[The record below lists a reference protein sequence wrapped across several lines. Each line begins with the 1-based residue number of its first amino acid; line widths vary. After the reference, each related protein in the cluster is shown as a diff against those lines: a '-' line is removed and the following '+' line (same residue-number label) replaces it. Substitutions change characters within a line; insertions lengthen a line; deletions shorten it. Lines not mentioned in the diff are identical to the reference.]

1 MCHGHAAVIPAIC
14 AVSVPVRDPGPTPS
28 VTPWPDA
35 VQFGVPAGLDHLLDD
50 LNPPQRDAVL
60 AGDGPL
66 LVLAGAGSGKTRVI
80 AHRIAHLLG
89 VRGVHPRH
97 VLAVTFTNKAAGEM
111 ARRVDALLAPAGIRA
126 PLIATFHSA
135 CVRILRAHGEAIGV
149 PRHFTIYDED
159 DRAALVKECM
169 KEGELAE
176 RTFTPSAAAHRI
188 SYLKNQMVS
197 VQDALRDARGPW
209 EQKAALVY
217 SRYEKRIREAGVVDF
232 DDLLLLVVKL
242 LAESPETLAWYRGLW
257 KHVLVDE
264 YQDTNRAQYRI
275 IRLLTDEHRNVCVV
289 GDSDQCVVEGTLV
302 QTTRGPKRVEA
313 IEKGDAVIA
322 GSGWGARDSAT
333 VEDVRRTEYDGM
345 IVKIR
350 TADGREVRATPNHVM
365 FGRFELD
372 SAKYYVYLMYQERL
386 GYRIGLTKGSRAAD
400 AQSLVCG
407 FRQRTNH
414 ETADRLWILAAC
426 DSRAEAQY
434 LEAYFATQYGLP
446 TMVFHVRGRRM
457 AITQEYVDRLY
468 DEVDT
473 RLRAKQLM
481 ADLLLFEEYPH
492 HRAGAVTRGGIS
504 RKILHFTMFGDP
516 RPRAWHEHRIQLV
529 SSDLSLWERIGAVMK
544 PRRGQRRTWRVETS
558 RKDYDAGLTFAA
570 GLADIGALEVVRRA
584 RLTNGKAFQF
594 MPASHLRPGMT
605 VPVLEGNQVREVRV
619 ASVEPERYQGY
630 VYDLAVKN
638 LRNFAA
644 GGLLVHNSI
653 YKWRG
658 ADINNILDFEKDFP
672 GTRVVKLEQNYRS
685 TKSILAL
692 AADVIANNQ
701 QRKEKTL
708 WTENP
713 EGEPAAVYRGWDEH
727 EEANFVAQTILKTRA
742 DGLGW
747 DGIAVFYRTNAQS
760 RVLEDAL
767 RRARIPYVIVGG
779 VRFYERK
786 EIRDTLAWLRLTINP
801 ADDVAFR
808 RAVQA
813 PPRGVGATSLARLD
827 ELALDETKPLLA
839 LAAAPPPDI
848 RGKARSGL
856 GDFAAT
862 VARLASQRGELSPP
876 AFIDLVLQAS
886 GYRKA
891 LEQDRSPEAE
901 GRLENLEELVA
912 AAEDFTHAEGEA
924 TVEAFL
930 DSVAL
935 MSDVDELKDA
945 EARVTLMT
953 LHSAKGLEF
962 PVVFLTGLEEGVFP
976 HARSMNDP
984 EEIEEERR
992 LCYVGL
998 TRARDRLYLS
1008 YAVHRRIHGYGV
1020 GEPSRFLREMPEAHL
1035 TLLNA
1040 SRPEPAFAEAR
1051 VVPRY
1056 EPEEEAWPIKVG
1068 ARVRQARF
1076 GEGLVVGVE
1085 RDGPDIM
1092 VTVAFASVGR
1102 KRLSLQY
1109 AHLEELDA

>member
-135 CVRILRAHGEAIGV
+135 CVRVLRAHGEAIGV

-242 LAESPETLAWYRGLW
+242 LGESPETLVWYRGLW

-275 IRLLTDEHRNVCVV
+275 IRLLTSEHGNICVV
-289 GDSDQCVVEGTLV
+289 GD
-302 QTTRGPKRVEA
+302 
-313 IEKGDAVIA
+313 
-322 GSGWGARDSAT
+322 DS
-333 VEDVRRTEYDGM
+333 
-345 IVKIR
+345 
-350 TADGREVRATPNHVM
+350 
-365 FGRFELD
+365 
-372 SAKYYVYLMYQERL
+372 Q
-386 GYRIGLTKGSRAAD
+386 
-400 AQSLVCG
+400 
-407 FRQRTNH
+407 
-414 ETADRLWILAAC
+414 
-426 DSRAEAQY
+426 
-434 LEAYFATQYGLP
+434 
-446 TMVFHVRGRRM
+446 
-457 AITQEYVDRLY
+457 
-468 DEVDT
+468 
-473 RLRAKQLM
+473 
-481 ADLLLFEEYPH
+481 
-492 HRAGAVTRGGIS
+492 
-504 RKILHFTMFGDP
+504 
-516 RPRAWHEHRIQLV
+516 
-529 SSDLSLWERIGAVMK
+529 
-544 PRRGQRRTWRVETS
+544 
-558 RKDYDAGLTFAA
+558 
-570 GLADIGALEVVRRA
+570 
-584 RLTNGKAFQF
+584 
-594 MPASHLRPGMT
+594 
-605 VPVLEGNQVREVRV
+605 
-619 ASVEPERYQGY
+619 
-630 VYDLAVKN
+630 
-638 LRNFAA
+638 
-644 GGLLVHNSI
+644 SI
-653 YKWRG
+653 YRWRG

-672 GTRVVKLEQNYRS
+672 GTRSVKLEQNYRS
-685 TKSILAL
+685 TKSILAV
-692 AADVIANNQ
+692 ADAVIANNH

-713 EGEPAAVYRGWDEH
+713 VGEPAAVYRGWDEH

-742 DGLGW
+742 DGVGW
-747 DGIAVFYRTNAQS
+747 DGLAVFYRTNAQS

-786 EIRDTLAWLRLTINP
+786 EIKDTLAWLRLTINP

-827 ELALDETKPLLA
+827 ELALDETRPLLA
-839 LAAAPPPDI
+839 LAATPPPDI
-848 RGKARSGL
+848 RGKARTGL
-856 GDFAAT
+856 EDFAAT

-912 AAEDFTHAEGEA
+912 AAEDFTHAEGES

-935 MSDVDELKDA
+935 MSDVDELKEA

-976 HARSMNDP
+976 HARSMNAP

-1056 EPEEEAWPIKVG
+1056 EPEAEAWPIKVG

-1085 RDGPDIM
+1085 RDGVDII

>member
-1 MCHGHAAVIPAIC
+1 MTSCLN
-14 AVSVPVRDPGPTPS
+14 
-28 VTPWPDA
+28 A

-50 LNPPQRDAVL
+50 LNPPQREAVL

-80 AHRIAHLLG
+80 AHRIAHLIG

-111 ARRVDALLAPAGIRA
+111 ARRVDLLLAPTGLRS

-135 CVRILRAHGEAIGV
+135 CVRILRAHGEAIGL

-159 DRAALVKECM
+159 DRVALVKECM
-169 KEGELAE
+169 KEGELAD
-176 RTFTPSAAAHRI
+176 RTFTPSSAAHRI
-188 SYLKNQMVS
+188 SYLKNQMTG

-217 SRYEKRIREAGVVDF
+217 SRYEKRLRETGAVDF

-242 LAESPETLAWYRGLW
+242 FRESSETLAWYRGLW

-289 GDSDQCVVEGTLV
+289 GDSDQCVVEGTMV
-302 QTTRGPKRVEA
+302 QTVRGPKS
-313 IEKGDAVIA
+313 IETIRKGDAVTA
-322 GSGWGARDSAT
+322 GVGWGRCDSAT
-333 VEDVRRTEYDGM
+333 VEDVRRSSYDGM
-345 IVKIR
+345 IVRIK
-350 TADGREVRATPNHVM
+350 TEDGRELLATPNHMM

-372 SAKYYVYLMYQERL
+372 PAKYYVYLMYHERL
-386 GYRIGLTKGSRAAD
+386 GYRIGLTKGIRAAD
-400 AQSLVCG
+400 AESVVFG
-407 FRQRTNH
+407 FQQRTNH
-414 ETADRLWILAAC
+414 ETADRVWILAAC
-426 DSRAEAQY
+426 GSRAEAQY
-434 LEAYFATQYGLP
+434 LEMYFSTQYGLP

-457 AITQEYVDRLY
+457 SITQDHIDRLY

-481 ADLLLFEEYPH
+481 ADLLLFDDYPH
-492 HRAGAVTRGGIS
+492 HRAGPRHRDGGLGGEGLS
-504 RKILHFTMFGDP
+504 RKIVHFGMFGDP
-516 RPRAWHEHRIQLV
+516 RPHRWHEHRIHLT
-529 SSDLSLWERIGAVMK
+529 SSDMALWERVASIKA
-544 PRRGQRRTWRVETS
+544 PRPGRLQTWRVDTL
-558 RKDYDAGLTFAA
+558 RKDYDAGLALATK
-570 GLADIGALEVVRRA
+570 LADAGRLEVVRRA
-584 RLTNGKAFQF
+584 RLTPGKAFQF
-594 MPASHLRPGMT
+594 IPASHLRHGMSVPILDGT
-605 VPVLEGNQVREVRV
+605 VVREVRIE
-619 ASVEPERYQGY
+619 SVEFERYQGY
-630 VYDLAVKN
+630 VYDLAVKD
-638 LRNFAA
+638 LRNFSAE
-644 GGLLVHNSI
+644 GVLVHNSI

-692 AADVIANNQ
+692 AAGVIDNNL

-713 EGEPAAVYRGWDEH
+713 AGEPAAVYRGWDEH

-742 DGLGW
+742 GGVGW

-786 EIRDTLAWLRLTINP
+786 EIKDTLAWLRLAINP

-827 ELALDETKPLLA
+827 EFALDESKPLLA
-839 LAAAPPPDI
+839 LAASPPPDI
-848 RGKARSGL
+848 RGKARTGL
-856 GDFAAT
+856 EDFATT
-862 VARLASQRGELSPP
+862 VRRLASQRGELSTP

-901 GRLENLEELVA
+901 GRLENLEELIA
-912 AAEDFTHAEGEA
+912 ASEDFLVSGGET

-998 TRARDRLYLS
+998 TRARERLYLS

-1020 GEPSRFLREMPEAHL
+1020 GEPSRFLREMPEGHL

-1040 SRPEPAFAEAR
+1040 SRPEPQFAEAR

-1056 EPEEEAWPIKVG
+1056 EPEEESWPIKVG
-1068 ARVRQARF
+1068 ARVRHARF

-1085 RDGPDIM
+1085 RDGADII
-1092 VTVAFASVGR
+1092 VTVGFASVGR

>member
-1 MCHGHAAVIPAIC
+1 
-14 AVSVPVRDPGPTPS
+14 
-28 VTPWPDA
+28 
-35 VQFGVPAGLDHLLDD
+35 VPAGLDHLLDD

-89 VRGVHPRH
+89 VRGVHPRN

-135 CVRILRAHGEAIGV
+135 CVRILRAHGEAIGL

-242 LAESPETLAWYRGLW
+242 LRESPETLAWYRGLW

-264 YQDTNRAQYRI
+264 YQDTNRAKYRI
-275 IRLLTDEHRNVCVV
+275 IRLLTDEHRNIWVV
-289 GDSDQCVVEGTLV
+289 GDGDQ
-302 QTTRGPKRVEA
+302 
-313 IEKGDAVIA
+313 
-322 GSGWGARDSAT
+322 
-333 VEDVRRTEYDGM
+333 
-345 IVKIR
+345 
-350 TADGREVRATPNHVM
+350 
-365 FGRFELD
+365 
-372 SAKYYVYLMYQERL
+372 
-386 GYRIGLTKGSRAAD
+386 
-400 AQSLVCG
+400 
-407 FRQRTNH
+407 
-414 ETADRLWILAAC
+414 
-426 DSRAEAQY
+426 
-434 LEAYFATQYGLP
+434 
-446 TMVFHVRGRRM
+446 
-457 AITQEYVDRLY
+457 
-468 DEVDT
+468 
-473 RLRAKQLM
+473 
-481 ADLLLFEEYPH
+481 
-492 HRAGAVTRGGIS
+492 
-504 RKILHFTMFGDP
+504 
-516 RPRAWHEHRIQLV
+516 
-529 SSDLSLWERIGAVMK
+529 
-544 PRRGQRRTWRVETS
+544 
-558 RKDYDAGLTFAA
+558 
-570 GLADIGALEVVRRA
+570 
-584 RLTNGKAFQF
+584 
-594 MPASHLRPGMT
+594 
-605 VPVLEGNQVREVRV
+605 
-619 ASVEPERYQGY
+619 
-630 VYDLAVKN
+630 
-638 LRNFAA
+638 
-644 GGLLVHNSI
+644 SI
-653 YKWRG
+653 YKFRG
-658 ADINNILDFEKDFP
+658 ADVNNILDFEHDYP

-685 TKSILAL
+685 TQRVLAV
-692 AADVIANNQ
+692 ASAVIANNQ
-701 QRKEKTL
+701 QRKERTL

-713 EGEPAAVYRGWDEH
+713 QGEPAAVYRGWDEH

-742 DGLGW
+742 DGVGW

-786 EIRDTLAWLRLTINP
+786 EIKDTLAWLRLSINP

-813 PPRGVGATSLARLD
+813 PPRGVGATTLARLD
-827 ELALDETKPLLA
+827 EVALDHNLPLLT
-839 LAAAPPPDI
+839 LAAMPPPDV

-856 GDFAAT
+856 EDFAAT
-862 VARLASQRGELSPP
+862 VGRLASQRGALSPP

-886 GYRKA
+886 GCRKA

-901 GRLENLEELVA
+901 GRLENLEELIA
-912 AAEDFTHAEGEA
+912 AAEDFAHAEGEA

-935 MSDVDELKDA
+935 MSDVDELKEA

-962 PVVFLTGLEEGVFP
+962 PVVFLSGLEEGVFP

-998 TRARDRLYLS
+998 TRARERLYLS

-1040 SRPEPAFAEAR
+1040 SRPEPRFAEAR
-1051 VVPRY
+1051 VIPRY

-1068 ARVRQARF
+1068 TRVRHARF

-1085 RDGPDIM
+1085 RDGGDII
-1092 VTVAFASVGR
+1092 VTVGFASVGR
-1102 KRLSLQY
+1102 KRLSFEY

>member
-1 MCHGHAAVIPAIC
+1 MTSCLN
-14 AVSVPVRDPGPTPS
+14 
-28 VTPWPDA
+28 A

-50 LNPPQRDAVL
+50 LNPPQREAVL

-80 AHRIAHLLG
+80 AHRIAHLIG

-111 ARRVDALLAPAGIRA
+111 ARRVDLLLAPTGLRS

-135 CVRILRAHGEAIGV
+135 CVRILRAHGEAIGL

-159 DRAALVKECM
+159 DRVALVKECM
-169 KEGELAE
+169 KEGELAD
-176 RTFTPSAAAHRI
+176 RTFTPSSAAHRI
-188 SYLKNQMVS
+188 SYLKNQMTG

-217 SRYEKRIREAGVVDF
+217 SRYEKRLRETGAVDF

-242 LAESPETLAWYRGLW
+242 FRESSETLAWYRGLW

-275 IRLLTDEHRNVCVV
+275 IRLLTDEHRNIWVV
-289 GDSDQCVVEGTLV
+289 GDGDQ
-302 QTTRGPKRVEA
+302 
-313 IEKGDAVIA
+313 
-322 GSGWGARDSAT
+322 
-333 VEDVRRTEYDGM
+333 
-345 IVKIR
+345 
-350 TADGREVRATPNHVM
+350 
-365 FGRFELD
+365 
-372 SAKYYVYLMYQERL
+372 
-386 GYRIGLTKGSRAAD
+386 
-400 AQSLVCG
+400 
-407 FRQRTNH
+407 
-414 ETADRLWILAAC
+414 
-426 DSRAEAQY
+426 
-434 LEAYFATQYGLP
+434 
-446 TMVFHVRGRRM
+446 
-457 AITQEYVDRLY
+457 
-468 DEVDT
+468 
-473 RLRAKQLM
+473 
-481 ADLLLFEEYPH
+481 
-492 HRAGAVTRGGIS
+492 
-504 RKILHFTMFGDP
+504 
-516 RPRAWHEHRIQLV
+516 
-529 SSDLSLWERIGAVMK
+529 
-544 PRRGQRRTWRVETS
+544 
-558 RKDYDAGLTFAA
+558 
-570 GLADIGALEVVRRA
+570 
-584 RLTNGKAFQF
+584 
-594 MPASHLRPGMT
+594 
-605 VPVLEGNQVREVRV
+605 
-619 ASVEPERYQGY
+619 
-630 VYDLAVKN
+630 
-638 LRNFAA
+638 
-644 GGLLVHNSI
+644 SI
-653 YKWRG
+653 YKFRG
-658 ADINNILDFEKDFP
+658 ADVHNILDFERDYP

-685 TKSILAL
+685 TKSILSV
-692 AADVIANNQ
+692 ADAVIANNQ
-701 QRKEKTL
+701 QRKERTL

-713 EGEPAAVYRGWDEH
+713 AGEPAAVYRGWDEH

-742 DGLGW
+742 GGVGW

-786 EIRDTLAWLRLTINP
+786 EIKDTLAWLRLAINP

-827 ELALDETKPLLA
+827 EFALDESKPLLA
-839 LAAAPPPDI
+839 LAASPPPDI
-848 RGKARSGL
+848 RGKARTGL
-856 GDFAAT
+856 EDFATT
-862 VARLASQRGELSPP
+862 VRRLASQRGELSTP

-901 GRLENLEELVA
+901 GRIENLEELIA
-912 AAEDFTHAEGEA
+912 ASEDFLVSGGET

-998 TRARDRLYLS
+998 TRARERLYLS

-1020 GEPSRFLREMPEAHL
+1020 GEPSRFLREMPEGHL

-1040 SRPEPAFAEAR
+1040 SRPEPQFAEAR

-1056 EPEEEAWPIKVG
+1056 EPEEESWPIKVG
-1068 ARVRQARF
+1068 ARVRHARF

-1085 RDGPDIM
+1085 RDGADII
-1092 VTVAFASVGR
+1092 VTVGFASVGR